1 MDSGN
6 LNYYSANDTRYV
18 FIDGNT
24 CDTMEKCY
32 ITIAQQLSMP
42 DYFGY
47 NLDALEEVLADL
59 EWIEEEK
66 IIIIILNGS
75 ALLGLEP
82 DLKGGFLAILKA
94 SDNARVEVIGLP
106 DNQKEIS

>member
-1 MDSGN
+1 MESN
-6 LNYYSANDTRYV
+6 NIHYYSFDGTRYV

-24 CDTMEKCY
+24 CDTIEKCY
-32 ITIAQQLSMP
+32 ITIAQQLSIP

-66 IIIIILNGS
+66 VILIVLNADGILQNES
-75 ALLGLEP
+75 EVKN
-82 DLKGGFLAILKA
+82 DFLHVLRAC
-94 SDNARVEVIGLP
+94 DNARVEVIGC
-106 DNQKEIS
+106 E

>member
-1 MDSGN
+1 MESGN
-6 LNYYSANDTRYV
+6 LNYYSADNIRYV

-24 CDTMEKCY
+24 CDTIEKCY
-32 ITIAQQLSMP
+32 ITLAQQLSIP

-66 IIIIILNGS
+66 IIIIVLNSG
-75 ALLGLEP
+75 ALLDAEP
-82 DLKGGFLAILKA
+82 DLKDDFLSILNT
-94 SDNARVEVIGLP
+94 SDNVRVEVKGLP
-106 DNQKEIS
+106 GNQKEIS